1 VVRPARR
8 GVAAGG
14 GIGRLWPER
23 LRLGPLRAG
32 TFSSP
37 LHDERAAAVLGMALG
52 VAFSVCF
59 ATGVLSH
66 LIQHPPSW
74 FEWPARPA
82 GLYRVTQGLHVA
94 AGIAAVPLLLVKLW
108 VVYPKLFTWPPAV
121 DVAHAL
127 ERAGLLV
134 LVAGSV
140 FMLFTG
146 VADIALWYPWGFFFP
161 AGHYWGSWITIGALV
176 AHVGAKSAITRRHLP
191 GAADASAR
199 ARTEASVTADAAL
212 TRRGLLTTAFAA
224 AGVLTLSTV
233 GQTVAPLRRLS
244 VLAPRRPDTGPQ
256 GLPVNKTAA
265 GAGVTTSARDPG
277 FRLVVTGAVARPL
290 SLSRADLEAMAGREV
305 TLPIACVE
313 GWSAE
318 ARWRGVP
325 VRDLLRTAGAAA
337 RAQVDVESLQPR
349 GRYRRSVLSPGHAA
363 DPDTL
368 MALFLDGEPLALDH
382 GYPVRLIGPNRP
394 GVLQTKWVSTL
405 RVRAPEGGGM

>member
-1 VVRPARR
+1 MVRPAGRDL
-8 GVAAGG
+8 VAGG
-14 GIGRLWPER
+14 GLGRLWPER
-23 LRLGPLRAG
+23 LRVGPLREGA
-32 TFSSP
+32 FRSP
-37 LHDERAAAVLGMALG
+37 LHDERAAAVLGISLG

-82 GLYRVTQGLHVA
+82 GLYRITQGLHVA
-94 AGIAAVPLLLVKLW
+94 AGIAAIPLLLVKLW
-108 VVYPKLFTWPPAV
+108 VVYPKLFIWPPAV

-134 LVAGSV
+134 LVGGGV

-146 VADIALWYPWGFFFP
+146 VANIALWYPWGFFFP
-161 AGHYWGSWITIGALV
+161 AGHYWGAWITMGAIV
-176 AHVGAKSAITRRHLP
+176 AHLGAKMAVTRRALRRATGP
-191 GAADASAR
+191 VAPVTPAS
-199 ARTEASVTADAAL
+199 EAAL
-212 TRRGLLTTAFAA
+212 TRRGLLATAFAA
-224 AGVLTLSTV
+224 AGVLTLATA
-233 GQTVAPLRRLS
+233 GQTLLPLRRLS
-244 VLAPRRPDTGPQ
+244 VLAPRRPDSGPQ
-256 GLPVNKTAA
+256 GLPVNKSAA
-265 GAGVTTSARDPG
+265 AAGVTAPASDPS
-277 FRLVVTGAVARPL
+277 FRLAVTGAVARPL
-290 SLSRADLEAMAGREV
+290 SLSRAELEAMPGTEV

-325 VRDLLRTAGAAA
+325 VRDLLRAAGAAPGA
-337 RAQVDVESLQPR
+337 EVDVESLQPR

-368 MALFLDGEPLALDH
+368 LALFLDGEPLALDH

-394 GVLQTKWVSTL
+394 GVLQTKWVSEL
-405 RVRAPEGGGM
+405 RVRGPGPRG

>member
-1 VVRPARR
+1 M
-8 GVAAGG
+8 AGG
-14 GIGRLWPER
+14 GLGRLWPER
-23 LRLGPLRAG
+23 LRLGPLRPA
-32 TFSSP
+32 TFRSP
-37 LHDERAAAVLGMALG
+37 LHDERTAAVLGVALG
-52 VAFSVCF
+52 IAFSLCF
-59 ATGVLSH
+59 ATGVVSH

-82 GLYRVTQGLHVA
+82 GLYRVTQGVHVA
-94 AGIAAVPLLLVKLW
+94 AGIAAIPLLFVKLW

-134 LVAGSV
+134 LVGGGV

-146 VADIALWYPWGFFFP
+146 VANIALWYPWGFFFP
-161 AGHYWGSWITIGALV
+161 AGHYWGAWITMGAIV
-176 AHVGAKSAITRRHLP
+176 AHVGAKTAITRRAL
-191 GAADASAR
+191 R
-199 ARTEASVTADAAL
+199 RTARTAEPVTPDGGAAL

-224 AGVLTLSTV
+224 AGVLTLSTA
-233 GQTVAPLRRLS
+233 GQTLGPLRRLS
-244 VLAPRRPDTGPQ
+244 VLAPRRSDTGPQ
-256 GLPVNKTAA
+256 GLPVNKSAVA
-265 GAGVTTSARDPG
+265 AGVTASAGGPG

-290 SLSRADLEAMAGREV
+290 SLSRADLEAMEGREV

-325 VRDLLRTAGAAA
+325 VRDLLHAAGAVAGA
-337 RAQVDVESLQPR
+337 EVDVESLQPG
-349 GRYRRSVLSPGHAA
+349 GRYRRSVLSTGHAA

-368 MALFLDGEPLALDH
+368 LALFVNGEPLALDH

-394 GVLQTKWVSTL
+394 GVLQTKWVSIL
-405 RVRAPEGGGM
+405 RVRDPE

>member
-1 VVRPARR
+1 M
-8 GVAAGG
+8 AGG
-14 GIGRLWPER
+14 GLGRLWPER
-23 LRLGPLRAG
+23 LRLGPLRPG
-32 TFSSP
+32 TFRSP
-37 LHDERAAAVLGMALG
+37 LHDERTAAVLGVALG
-52 VAFSVCF
+52 IAFSLCF
-59 ATGVLSH
+59 ATGVVSH

-82 GLYRVTQGLHVA
+82 GLYRVTQGVHVT
-94 AGIAAVPLLLVKLW
+94 AGIAAIPLLLVKLW

-134 LVAGSV
+134 LVGGGV

-146 VADIALWYPWGFFFP
+146 VANIALWYPWGFFFP
-161 AGHYWGSWITIGALV
+161 AGHYWGAWITMGAIV
-176 AHVGAKSAITRRHLP
+176 AHVGAKTAITRRAL
-191 GAADASAR
+191 R
-199 ARTEASVTADAAL
+199 RTARTARTAGRVTPDGGAAL

-224 AGVLTLSTV
+224 AGVLTLSTA
-233 GQTVAPLRRLS
+233 GQTLGPLRRLS

-256 GLPVNKTAA
+256 GLPVNKSAVAAAVTASA
-265 GAGVTTSARDPG
+265 GGPG
-277 FRLVVTGAVARPL
+277 FRLVVTGAVTRPL
-290 SLSRADLEAMAGREV
+290 SLSRADLEAMEGREV

-325 VRDLLRTAGAAA
+325 VRDLLHAAGAVAGA
-337 RAQVDVESLQPR
+337 EVDVESLQPR
-349 GRYRRSVLSPGHAA
+349 GRYRRSVLSAGHAA

-368 MALFLDGEPLALDH
+368 LALFVNGEPLALDH

-394 GVLQTKWVSTL
+394 GVLQTKWVSIL
-405 RVRAPEGGGM
+405 RVRGPE

>member
-1 VVRPARR
+1 V
-8 GVAAGG
+8 AGG
-14 GIGRLWPER
+14 GLGRLWPER
-23 LRLGPLRAG
+23 LRLGPLREG
-32 TFSSP
+32 TFRSP
-37 LHDERAAAVLGMALG
+37 LHDERAAAILGISLG
-52 VAFSVCF
+52 LAFSLCF
-59 ATGVLSH
+59 ATGVVSH

-82 GLYRVTQGLHVA
+82 GLYRITQGLHVA
-94 AGIAAVPLLLVKLW
+94 AGIAAIPLLLVKLW
-108 VVYPKLFTWPPAV
+108 VVYPRLFAWPPAV

-134 LVAGSV
+134 LVGGAV

-146 VADIALWYPWGFFFP
+146 VANIALWYPWGFFFP
-161 AGHYWGSWITIGALV
+161 AGHYWGAWITMGGLA
-176 AHVGAKSAITRRHLP
+176 AHVGAKTAVTRRALRRAARPAEPVAVP
-191 GAADASAR
+191 G
-199 ARTEASVTADAAL
+199 AAL

-224 AGVLTLSTV
+224 AGVLTVSTV
-233 GQTVAPLRRLS
+233 GQTLGPLRRLS

-256 GLPVNKTAA
+256 GLPVNKSAVA
-265 GAGVTTSARDPG
+265 AGVTASAPDPG

-290 SLSRADLEAMAGREV
+290 SLSRADLETMGGREV

-325 VRDLLRTAGAAA
+325 VRDLLHAAGAAA
-337 RAQVDVESLQPR
+337 GAEVDVESLQPR

-368 MALFLDGEPLALDH
+368 LALFVDGEPLALDH

-405 RVRAPEGGGM
+405 RVRDPGGRRR